1 MIDLS
6 GQRVLVTG
14 GSRGIGAACC
24 RLFAGVGAAV
34 GVHYHRDQAA
44 AEAVLA
50 ECGALNDQPHLLLQG
65 DLAVVAEVDGLFDA
79 LEEQWGALDCLVS
92 NAGIWQHNPIET
104 LDGDRFEATWRLNV
118 EGVFHSTRRAAPLLS
133 QSEDGNIINITS
145 TAGQR
150 GESEYSPY
158 AASKGALIAA
168 TKSWSTELAPGIRVN
183 SVAPGWVDTE
193 LSASAFADGAL
204 EGIEQAIPL
213 LRVASAE
220 DIAGPVLFLA
230 SPLARHI
237 TGEIVNVN
245 GGSVLC
251 G

>member
-79 LEEQWGALDCLVS
+79 LDQTFMD
-92 NAGIWQHNPIET
+92 
-104 LDGDRFEATWRLNV
+104 
-118 EGVFHSTRRAAPLLS
+118 
-133 QSEDGNIINITS
+133 
-145 TAGQR
+145 
-150 GESEYSPY
+150 
-158 AASKGALIAA
+158 
-168 TKSWSTELAPGIRVN
+168 
-183 SVAPGWVDTE
+183 
-193 LSASAFADGAL
+193 
-204 EGIEQAIPL
+204 
-213 LRVASAE
+213 
-220 DIAGPVLFLA
+220 
-230 SPLARHI
+230 
-237 TGEIVNVN
+237 N
-245 GGSVLC
+245 GGMFPIIIKSMGNGSYEDVTSQFI
-251 G
+251 